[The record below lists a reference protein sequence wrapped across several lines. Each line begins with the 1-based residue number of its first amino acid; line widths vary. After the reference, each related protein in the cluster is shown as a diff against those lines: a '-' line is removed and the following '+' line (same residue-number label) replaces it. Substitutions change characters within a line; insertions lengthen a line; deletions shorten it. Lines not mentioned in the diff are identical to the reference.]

1 MSTPPHE
8 APKEQS
14 DAKPE
19 DLPPDQP
26 GSAPKEQSDE
36 KPEHFPRLDQ
46 AGSESP
52 EAEAEG
58 EEEEE
63 GECGFCLFMKGGGC
77 RDAFIDWEKCV
88 QEAETNNEDLLEKCA
103 QVTTAL
109 KQCMDA
115 HSDYYEPILRAE
127 KVAEEQA
134 IIELEKEKQN
144 SPPNEPQPQP
154 PSSQRQK

>member
-1 MSTPPHE
+1 MSTPPE
-8 APKEQS
+8 QVPKEKS
-14 DAKPE
+14 DAKAE
-19 DLPPDQP
+19 DIP
-26 GSAPKEQSDE
+26 A
-36 KPEHFPRLDQ
+36 DQ

-52 EAEAEG
+52 GAEAEAEEA

-63 GECGFCLFMKGGGC
+63 TECGFCLFMKGGGC

-88 QEAETNNEDLLEKCA
+88 DEADTNKEDLLEKCA
-103 QVTTAL
+103 QVTAAL

-127 KVAEEQA
+127 KLAEQQA

-144 SPPNEPQPQP
+144 SQPNDEQP
-154 PSSQRQK
+154 PPQDHK